1 MSARDFT
8 ILDEG
13 RAVVAPGVKA
23 EAGRVRLG
31 PGTVHTALGWEV
43 TAEGLC
49 REGLCVPVRPGVELE
64 TAEGV
69 DLAALAGALGR
80 PLAFDVDER
89 AAYLGAAAGDR
100 RRTLASLEAPDFGL
114 PDLSGRIHRL
124 SEHRGKKVLLVA
136 YASW

>member
-13 RAVVAPGVKA
+13 RVVVAPGAKA
-23 EAGRVRLG
+23 EAGRVRLS
-31 PGTVHTALGWEV
+31 PEAVESALGWEV

-64 TAEGV
+64 TPEGI
-69 DLAALAGALGR
+69 DLAALADALGR
-80 PLAFDVDER
+80 PLAVDLEER
-89 AAYLGAAAGDR
+89 AAYLGASAGDR
-100 RRTLASLEAPDFGL
+100 RRALASLEAPDFAL
-114 PDLSGRIHRL
+114 PDLSGRVHRL